1 MRVARPSS
9 PHPSGPL
16 LPSPLLSLIV
26 PLVLTQGYPDETRV
40 PMDLPYCPH
49 GEIRD
54 IEIQAHSVFTTD
66 DLPEQSRLRWVYDLS
81 NAVRIRT
88 REDFVRDKLLFRE
101 GDCFDEGL
109 AQESA
114 RILREFRFIGR
125 AEVLPVR
132 REEGTVD
139 LRVETRDEWSTKVSL
154 ALRFEDGV
162 HFEGASVVEE
172 NFLGR
177 GATVSLYRVTRE
189 AEQSTG
195 AMTEIPGLRGSGWDL
210 IAGGHRGRIGSGFQ
224 QVLIHPFQGEV
235 GRHAFRQRVSRTRSL
250 FPYSYQWR
258 PEAEETEFSHLVVP
272 LITERAEVSG
282 ARRWGD
288 PGDLWLLGGGI
299 SYERASPGSV
309 EQVEGVRSGSFGDRA
324 PASPEEAELLAPQLV
339 TRRAIRANVITGAR
353 RISYERREGLDAL
366 AGVQDLPVGREL
378 LLSAGRSLGS
388 TGPDR
393 PADVFAALTLRLGW
407 GGETT
412 AAYLTGMLEGRRED
426 VSGSVVGKWG
436 DLLTESHAFLY
447 WQPDRPWS
455 RTLLLR
461 ATVQGGWDTTSPF
474 QLHLGGADGV
484 RGYREWDLPVARKV
498 VFTVENRGRFPG
510 PFSGLVDLGFTLF
523 GDVGA
528 GWEGDVPLAVD
539 TGWRGTVGGG
549 LRVGFPAGSS
559 RVIRADLAVP
569 IGPNASDR
577 GPVFRISAREW
588 IGILD
593 DFRNPDAERSRRSGI
608 RPDYVGA
615 ARDRAIP

>member
-1 MRVARPSS
+1 M
-9 PHPSGPL
+9 
-16 LPSPLLSLIV
+16 
-26 PLVLTQGYPDETRV
+26 PLVLSQGYPDETRG
-40 PMDLPYCPH
+40 PPDLRDCPH

-54 IEIQAHSVFTTD
+54 IEIQAHSVFATD
-66 DLPEQSRLRWVYDLS
+66 DLPEQSRLRWAYELS
-81 NAVRIRT
+81 NAVRIQT

-101 GDCFDEGL
+101 GDCFNEEL
-109 AQESA
+109 TRESA

-125 AEVLPVR
+125 AEVFPVR
-132 REEGTVD
+132 REEGAVD

-210 IAGGHRGRIGSGFQ
+210 IAGGHRGRIGSGVQ
-224 QVLIHPFQGEV
+224 QALIHPFQGEV
-235 GRHAFRQRVSRTRSL
+235 GQLAFRQRVSRTRSL
-250 FPYSYQWR
+250 FPYSHPWR
-258 PEAEETEFSHLVVP
+258 PEADETEFSHLVVP

-282 ARRWGD
+282 AWRWGE
-288 PGDLWLLGGGI
+288 PGDLWLLGGGV
-299 SYERASPGSV
+299 SYERASPGGV
-309 EQVEGVRSGSFGDRA
+309 DEVEGVRSGSFGDRA
-324 PASPEEAELLAPQLV
+324 PASPEEAELLVPQLIP
-339 TRRAIRANVITGAR
+339 RRAFRVNVIAGAR
-353 RISYERREGLDAL
+353 RILYQSREGLDAL

-378 LLSAGRSLGS
+378 LLSVGRSLGS
-388 TGPDR
+388 TGPGR
-393 PADVFAALTLRLGW
+393 PADVFAGLSLRLGW
-407 GGETT
+407 SGETMD
-412 AAYLTGMLEGRRED
+412 AYLTGTLEGRRED
-426 VSGSVVGKWG
+426 VSGSLVGQWG
-436 DLLTESHAFLY
+436 DLLTENHAFLY

-461 ATVQGGWDTTSPF
+461 ATAQGGWDTSSPF

-498 VFTVENRGRFPG
+498 VLTAENRGRFPG
-510 PFSGLVDLGFTLF
+510 PFPGLVDLGFTLF

-539 TGWRGTVGGG
+539 TGLRGTLGAG
-549 LRVGFPAGSS
+549 LRVGFPAGGSS
-559 RVIRADLAVP
+559 VIRADLAFP
-569 IGPNASDR
+569 IGPNASAR

-593 DFRNPDAERSRRSGI
+593 DFRNPDVERSRRSGI
-608 RPDYVGA
+608 RGDYVGA